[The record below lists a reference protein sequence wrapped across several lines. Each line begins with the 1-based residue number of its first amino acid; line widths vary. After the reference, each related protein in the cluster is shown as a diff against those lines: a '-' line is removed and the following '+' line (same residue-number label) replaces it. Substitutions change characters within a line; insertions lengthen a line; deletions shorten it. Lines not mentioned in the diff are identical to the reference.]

1 MQAYSWHYIEL
12 PSTVQL
18 DVNMQEHSSQLVQYE
33 GYLKRQVPNSGV
45 FPLNTDLSN
54 KCLALAYLC

>member
-12 PSTVQL
+12 PPTIHL

-54 KCLALAYLC
+54 KC